1 VGKSGEGALAVM
13 LMGEFQHNIDAKGRL
28 FMPVKLREALG
39 DHFVITR
46 GLDGCLFV
54 YDEQEWTTLVGKL
67 KQMTLMK
74 KEARDIA
81 RYFFSGATE
90 TECDKQGRILV
101 PPALRSHAALD
112 KNAIIVGVGN
122 RAEIWDEERWQ
133 KYNEE
138 IGEDVAQ
145 IVEQLVDLGL

>member
-1 VGKSGEGALAVM
+1 M
-13 LMGEFQHNIDAKGRL
+13 LMGEFQHNIDVKGRL

-39 DHFVITR
+39 EHFVLTR

-54 YDEQEWTTLVGKL
+54 YGPDEWNSLVAKL

-81 RYFFSGATE
+81 RYFFAGAAE
-90 TECDKQGRILV
+90 SECDKQGRVLV
-101 PPALRSHAALD
+101 PPSLRKHAELE
-112 KNAIIVGVGN
+112 KNVVIVGVGN
-122 RAEIWDEERWQ
+122 RAEIWDAAKWER
-133 KYNEE
+133 YNEE
-138 IGEDVAQ
+138 VSGDVTG

>member
-1 VGKSGEGALAVM
+1 M
-13 LMGEFQHNIDAKGRL
+13 LMGEFQHNIDTKGRL

-54 YDEQEWTTLVGKL
+54 YDLVNKL

-90 TECDKQGRILV
+90 AECDKQGRILV
-101 PPALRSHAALD
+101 PPSLRMHAALD
-112 KNAIIVGVGN
+112 KNVVIVGVGN
-122 RAEIWDEERWQ
+122 RAEIWDINRWNT
-133 KYNEE
+133 YNESVN
-138 IGEDVAQ
+138 EDVTE